1 MKSNI
6 GSKSGKRERM
16 KEVSFTMSY
25 RRSDSKRTP
34 ASVIEKWAFE
44 RGFEFPKDFVDFF
57 VAFGGA
63 VLEEEVGYGFVDES
77 GRRRDFAFV
86 IGFLHF
92 DPEVTED
99 SVDFEYRLRCIEH
112 WDQPLLVPFADTD
125 ANTFAVLDFRKSR
138 HAPAVYNADFF
149 DYSDS
154 DPDRPNMTWLAD
166 SFTDFLKLLEPR
178 DEYYARIEK

>member
-1 MKSNI
+1 MKKI
-6 GSKSGKRERM
+6 
-16 KEVSFTMSY
+16 SFTMSY

-34 ASVIEKWAFE
+34 ATVIEKWALE

-57 VAFGGA
+57 VEFGGA

-77 GRRRDFAFV
+77 GRRRDFAFI

-92 DPEVTED
+92 DPEVTES
-99 SVDFEYRLRCIEH
+99 SVDFEYRLRCTEH

-149 DYSDS
+149 DYSDT

-166 SFTDFLKLLEPR
+166 SFTEFLELLEPYDSYLTR
-178 DEYYARIEK
+178 KGEVKY